1 MAITKDM
8 KKKIKW
14 RTIIVFCMMVSF
26 MIPFSVSLYNTM
38 VRDGDEWKKR
48 SKKIAADSLLVLPV
62 RGNIL
67 ACDGQLMASSI
78 PVYVLYMDFRADALI
93 KDTFNAKVDSL
104 SYYLST
110 IYTDKSPSQMKQ
122 HLMTGFKKSS
132 RWYCVGRKNLSY
144 VEMKRIKTF
153 PLLNKVKCYQFVTR
167 VNRKRPYGDMAS
179 RTIGGLYAELDKG
192 GKSGLEKYC
201 DPLLKGHPGMASRVK
216 VAGAYRNIND
226 VDAVNG
232 LDIVTTIDVNIQDI
246 VDTDLRN
253 RLAMSDAE
261 YGCAAIMEV
270 ETGEIKAMSNL
281 KRLSDGSYAEGENYV
296 TNGHYR
302 CEPGSTFKIASAVV
316 ALEKGVVDTAKIID
330 TGNGSWPFYG
340 RTMHDSH
347 ANGKISFNRAIQQ
360 SSNIAMAKVIDNAFK
375 DKPEKYIE
383 ALYDLGLCMPL
394 GLEIPGA
401 KPAHIKHPTDKGAHG
416 WYKTSLPWIAHGYE
430 TDMPPIQILT
440 FYNTLANGGKMVRP
454 HLIRAEMHNGKVVK
468 SYGTE
473 VLKSSICSKGTLDK
487 VKQMMVDVVEYG
499 TATAAKSKYFKIAGK
514 TGTANQVYH
523 SAVKRQQLTFCG
535 FFPADNPKYS
545 MIVVDWYPHRGA
557 TGAGSLSG
565 ATFKDIAE
573 HVYAQSPL
581 MQTPPTMRGDTTRFF
596 APVTRAGD
604 RKRLETVMNEME
616 VDFRKSKESGEW
628 VRTQVTNSGVRE
640 QKVISAYATD
650 RVPDVTDMGLMDAI
664 FLLENRGLK
673 VISEGVGAVK
683 SQSLEE
689 GRFINKG
696 ETIRLVLR

>member
-1 MAITKDM
+1 M
-8 KKKIKW
+8 
-14 RTIIVFCMMVSF
+14 
-26 MIPFSVSLYNTM
+26 
-38 VRDGDEWKKR
+38 
-48 SKKIAADSLLVLPV
+48 
-62 RGNIL
+62 
-67 ACDGQLMASSI
+67 
-78 PVYVLYMDFRADALI
+78 
-93 KDTFNAKVDSL
+93 
-104 SYYLST
+104 
-110 IYTDKSPSQMKQ
+110 
-122 HLMTGFKKSS
+122 
-132 RWYCVGRKNLSY
+132 
-144 VEMKRIKTF
+144 
-153 PLLNKVKCYQFVTR
+153 
-167 VNRKRPYGDMAS
+167 
-179 RTIGGLYAELDKG
+179 
-192 GKSGLEKYC
+192 
-201 DPLLKGHPGMASRVK
+201 
-216 VAGAYRNIND
+216 
-226 VDAVNG
+226 
-232 LDIVTTIDVNIQDI
+232 NIQDI

-545 MIVVDWYPHRGA
+545 MIVVAWYPHRGA

-581 MQTPPTMRGDTTRFF
+581 MQTPPAMRGDTTRFF

-673 VISEGVGAVK
+673 VISEGVGVVK

>member
-8 KKKIKW
+8 KKKIKR
-14 RTIIVFCMMVSF
+14 RTVVVFGMMVAF
-26 MIPFSVSLYNTM
+26 LLPFCVSLYNTM

-48 SKKIAADSLLVLPV
+48 SKKIAADSLTVLPV

-93 KDTFNAKVDSL
+93 KDTFMAHVDSL

-110 IYTDKSPSQMKQ
+110 VYVDKTPSQMKQ
-122 HLMTGFKKSS
+122 HLMAGFKKGS
-132 RWYCVGRKNLSY
+132 RWYCVGKRNLSY
-144 VEMKRIKTF
+144 VEMKHVKTF
-153 PLLNKVKCYQFVTR
+153 PLLNKVKCFGFYKR
-167 VNRKRPYGDMAS
+167 VNRKLPYGDMAS

-192 GKSGLEKYC
+192 GKSGIEKYC
-201 DPLLKGHPGMASRVK
+201 DSLLKGRPGLASRVK
-216 VAGAYRNIND
+216 VAGAYREIND
-226 VDAVNG
+226 VDAQNG
-232 LDIVTTIDVNIQDI
+232 MDIVTTIDVNIQDI
-246 VDTDLRN
+246 VDSDLRN
-253 RLAMSDAE
+253 RLAKSEAE
-261 YGCAAIMEV
+261 YGCAAVMEV
-270 ETGEIKAMSNL
+270 ATGEIKAMSNL
-281 KRLSDGSYAEGENYV
+281 KRLSNGTYVEGENYV
-296 TNGHYR
+296 TNGYFR

-316 ALEKGVVDTAKIID
+316 ALEAGVVDTSKIID

-401 KPAHIKHPTDKGAHG
+401 KLPHIKHPSDKGPHG

-440 FYNTLANGGKMVRP
+440 FYNALANDGKMVRP
-454 HLIRAEMHNGKVVK
+454 HLLKAESVNGRVVK

-473 VLKSSICSKGTLDK
+473 VLKSSICSKGTLGK
-487 VKQMMVDVVEYG
+487 VKQMMVDVVEHG

-535 FFPADNPKYS
+535 FFPADDPKYS
-545 MIVVDWYPHRGA
+545 MIVVAWYPHTGA

-573 HVYAQSPL
+573 HIYAQSPL
-581 MQTPPTMRGDTTRFF
+581 MQTSPTMTGDTTRFF
-596 APVTRAGD
+596 SPVTKAGD
-604 RKRLETVMNEME
+604 RKSLEMVMNEME
-616 VDFRKSKESGEW
+616 VYYRKNKESGEW
-628 VRTQVTNSGVRE
+628 VRTQVTDNGVRE
-640 QKVISAYATD
+640 HKVIAAYPKD
-650 RVPDVTDMGLMDAI
+650 RVPDVTDMGLKDAI

-673 VISEGVGAVK
+673 VIAEGTGVVK

-689 GRFINKG
+689 GRFVNKG
-696 ETIRLVLR
+696 ETIRLVLK